1 MEKDEKIER
10 YLSGQMNG
18 DEKADFEN
26 EMKNDPVLM
35 KNVELDK
42 ALVEQIKYHA
52 FLEKQILHGKK
63 ELKRHKNLQ
72 LTTYTILSLAAVL
85 LILFFIPGIWQQ
97 NNYDKLFASAYQ
109 VYPND
114 YLSVDATFRG
124 DTMIDSLELAAMT
137 AYENKDFLNAE
148 SKIKEILQTGENHE
162 LRFFLSITQLENG
175 KTDDA
180 IESLQALYSLPENF
194 KYYEQTRW
202 YLALAWIKLNNKEE
216 AKRLLNEL
224 SEIEGYY
231 WDKAKVL
238 KEKM

>member
-1 MEKDEKIER
+1 METDEKIER

-18 DEKADFEN
+18 DERAAFEN

-42 ALVEQIKYHA
+42 ALVEQVKYHA
-52 FLEKQILHGKK
+52 FVEKQILHGKG
-63 ELKRHKNLQ
+63 ELKRRKNLK
-72 LTTYTILSLAAVL
+72 LTAYTVLSLAAVL
-85 LILFFIPGIWQQ
+85 FILFFIPGIWQQ
-97 NNYDKLFASAYQ
+97 NNYEELFTSAYQ

-124 DTMIDSLELAAMT
+124 DARIDSLELAAMT

-148 SKIKEILQTGENHE
+148 SKLKEILQTGENHE
-162 LRFFLSITQLENG
+162 LRFFLAMSQLENA

-180 IESLQALYSLPENF
+180 IESLQALYSLSETF

-202 YLALAWIKLNNKEE
+202 YLALALIKLQNKDKARRYLDE
-216 AKRLLNEL
+216 LL
-224 SEIEGYY
+224 EIEG
-231 WDKAKVL
+231 
-238 KEKM
+238 